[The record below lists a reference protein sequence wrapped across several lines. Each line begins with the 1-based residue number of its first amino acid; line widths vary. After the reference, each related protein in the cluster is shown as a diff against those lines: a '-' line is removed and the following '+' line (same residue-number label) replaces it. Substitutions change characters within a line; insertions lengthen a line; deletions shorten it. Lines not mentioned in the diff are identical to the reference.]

1 MSAHDQKHLPSR
13 WRLYLVYAIAFALF
27 AVAGGRLFY
36 LTVLDKEFL
45 QSQGDMRAERTES
58 IPATRGMILDRNGEP
73 LAVSTPTW
81 TVIANPRAL
90 WKLDEDPVNLAKPIG
105 ERKQPREEIARLA
118 EAMGV
123 GSAWLEERFE
133 SNRSRG
139 FMYLKRQIPPHEAE
153 AIVEADVV
161 GVTKIKEY
169 KRFYPAGEVTAQV
182 VGFTNID
189 DKGQE
194 GIELAYEQA
203 LQGKPGQIS
212 YIKDLKGNIIR
223 TLGQEI
229 PEQSGETIELSI
241 DMRLQYLAYRELKA
255 VVTEQRAS
263 SASAVI
269 LDVRTG
275 EVLAMVNQPSYNPN
289 DRSDI
294 EPEQLRNRAVIDLF
308 EPGSTMKPFSV
319 TAALRSG
326 QYSTESVIDT
336 NPGYIRFG
344 RYTIRDFRN
353 YGEIDLETV
362 LVKSSNVG
370 TSRIALSLPQDTI
383 WNMFYELGIGSP
395 VGLGFPGETTG
406 KLPMHP
412 KWHPSEIATLSYG
425 YGLSVSTLQLAQAYM
440 TLANDG
446 NKVPITLF
454 KQDIPPQGDQVVP
467 PDIARDVVRMLQ
479 SVVIEGSGKKA
490 QIPGYNVAG
499 KTGTVHKVGAG
510 GYEYDQYISLFAGI
524 APATNP
530 RLAMVVMVNDPKG
543 RKYYGGEVS
552 APVFSRVMEGAL
564 TTLNIPP
571 DRPEGL
577 REVRLESDNDVPYRV
592 VQQGG

>member
-1 MSAHDQKHLPSR
+1 MNENERSFSPSR
-13 WRLYLVYAIAFALF
+13 WRLYLVYGIAFLLF
-27 AVAGGRLFY
+27 SVAAGRLFY

-45 QSQGDMRAERTES
+45 QNQGEMRAVRTES

-81 TVIANPRAL
+81 TVIANPRDL
-90 WKLDEDPVNLAKPIG
+90 WGLAEDPENLSKPLG
-105 ERKQPREEIARLA
+105 ERKTPEQEIARLA

-123 GSAWLEERFE
+123 GSALLKERFE
-133 SNRSRG
+133 INRNKG

-153 AIVEADVV
+153 AILDSDVV

-169 KRFYPAGEVTAQV
+169 KRFYPAGEVTSQV

-194 GIELAYEQA
+194 GIELAYDQA
-203 LQGKPGQIS
+203 LQGKPGKFS
-212 YIKDLKGNIIR
+212 YMKDLKGNIIR
-223 TLGQEI
+223 TLGQEV
-229 PEQSGETIELSI
+229 PEQAGENIELSI
-241 DMRLQYLAYRELKA
+241 DMRLQYMAYRELKA

-275 EVLAMVNQPSYNPN
+275 EVLAMVNQPSFNPN
-289 DRSDI
+289 DRSDL
-294 EPEQLRNRAVIDLF
+294 EPEELRNRAVIDLF

-326 QYSTESVIDT
+326 QYNTESIIDT
-336 NPGYIRFG
+336 SPGYMRFG

-353 YGEIDLETV
+353 YGKIDLETV

-370 TSRIALSLPQDTI
+370 TSHIALSLPQDTI

-425 YGLSVSTLQLAQAYM
+425 YGLAVSTLQLAQAYM
-440 TLANDG
+440 VLANHG
-446 NKVPITLF
+446 YKVPVTIF
-454 KQDIPPQGDQVVP
+454 KQDIPPQGEQVIP
-467 PDIARDVVRMLQ
+467 ANIAQDVVHMLQ
-479 SVVIEGSGKKA
+479 SVVTKGSGKKA

-510 GYEYDQYISLFAGI
+510 GYEYDQYISLFAGMV
-524 APATNP
+524 PATNP

-577 REVRLESDNDVPYRV
+577 REVRLEETDKAPYRI
-592 VQQGG
+592 VQGN

>member
-1 MSAHDQKHLPSR
+1 MNTNERSFSPSR
-13 WRLYLVYAIAFALF
+13 WRLYLVYSIAFLLF
-27 AVAGGRLFY
+27 SVAAGRLFY

-45 QSQGDMRAERTES
+45 QNQGEMRAVRTES

-81 TVIANPRAL
+81 TVIANPRDLWAL
-90 WKLDEDPVNLAKPIG
+90 SEDPENLAKPIS
-105 ERKQPREEIARLA
+105 ERKTPEQEIVRLA

-123 GSAWLEERFE
+123 GSALLKERFE
-133 SNRSRG
+133 INRNKG

-153 AIVEADVV
+153 AILDADVV
-161 GVTKIKEY
+161 GVSKIKEY

-194 GIELAYEQA
+194 GLELAYDQA
-203 LQGKPGQIS
+203 LQGKPGKFS
-212 YIKDLKGNIIR
+212 YMKDLKGNIIR
-223 TLGQEI
+223 TLGQEV
-229 PEQSGETIELSI
+229 PEQAGENIELSI
-241 DMRLQYLAYRELKA
+241 DMRLQYMAYRELKA

-275 EVLAMVNQPSYNPN
+275 EILAMVNQPSFNPN
-289 DRSDI
+289 DRSDL
-294 EPEQLRNRAVIDLF
+294 EPEELRNRAVIDLF

-326 QYSTESVIDT
+326 QYTTESVIDT
-336 NPGYIRFG
+336 NPGYLRFG

-353 YGEIDLETV
+353 YGDIDLETV

-425 YGLSVSTLQLAQAYM
+425 YGLAVSTLQLAQAYM
-440 TLANDG
+440 VLANHG
-446 NKVPITLF
+446 YKVPVTIF
-454 KQDIPPQGDQVVP
+454 KQDIPPQGEQVIP
-467 PDIARDVVRMLQ
+467 ANIAQDVVHMLQ
-479 SVVIEGSGKKA
+479 AVVTEGSGKKA

-499 KTGTVHKVGAG
+499 KTGTVHKVGQG
-510 GYEYDQYISLFAGI
+510 GYEYDQYISLFAGMV
-524 APATNP
+524 PATNP

-577 REVRLESDNDVPYRV
+577 REVRLEETDKTPYRI
-592 VQQGG
+592 VQGN

>member
-1 MSAHDQKHLPSR
+1 MNTNERSFSPSR
-13 WRLYLVYAIAFALF
+13 WRLYLVYGIAFLLF
-27 AVAGGRLFY
+27 SVAAGRLFY

-45 QSQGDMRAERTES
+45 QNQGEMRAVRNES

-81 TVIANPRAL
+81 TVIANPRDLWAL
-90 WKLDEDPVNLAKPIG
+90 SEDSENLSKPLG
-105 ERKQPREEIARLA
+105 ERKTPEQEIARLA

-123 GSAWLEERFE
+123 GSALLKERFE
-133 SNRSRG
+133 INRNKG

-153 AIVEADVV
+153 AILDAGVV
-161 GVTKIKEY
+161 GVSKIKEY

-194 GIELAYEQA
+194 GIELAYDQA
-203 LQGKPGQIS
+203 LQGQPGKFS
-212 YIKDLKGNIIR
+212 YMKDLKGNIIR
-223 TLGQEI
+223 TLGQEV
-229 PEQSGETIELSI
+229 PEQAGENIELSI
-241 DMRLQYLAYRELKA
+241 DMRLQYMAYRELKA

-275 EVLAMVNQPSYNPN
+275 EILAMVNQPSFNPN
-289 DRSDI
+289 DRSDL
-294 EPEQLRNRAVIDLF
+294 EPEELRNRAVIDLF
-308 EPGSTMKPFSV
+308 EPGSTMKPFSI

-326 QYSTESVIDT
+326 QYNTESIIDT
-336 NPGYIRFG
+336 NPGYLRFG

-425 YGLSVSTLQLAQAYM
+425 YGLAVSTLQLAQAYM
-440 TLANDG
+440 VLANHG
-446 NKVPITLF
+446 YKVPVTIF
-454 KQDIPPQGDQVVP
+454 KQDIPPQGEQIIP
-467 PDIARDVVRMLQ
+467 ANIAQDVVNMLQ
-479 SVVIEGSGKKA
+479 SVVTKGSGKKA

-510 GYEYDQYISLFAGI
+510 GYEYDQYISLFAGMV
-524 APATNP
+524 PASNP

-577 REVRLESDNDVPYRV
+577 REVRLEETDRTPYRV
-592 VQQGG
+592 VQGN

>member
-1 MSAHDQKHLPSR
+1 MNNIDPNHLPSK
-13 WRLYLVYAIAFALF
+13 WRLYLVYVIAFLLF

-45 QSQGDMRAERTES
+45 QTQGDMRAERTES

-81 TVIANPRAL
+81 TVIANPKAL
-90 WKLDEDPVNLAKPIG
+90 WKLEDDPTNLAKPLA
-105 ERKQPREEIARLA
+105 ERKKPRQEIARLA

-133 SNRSRG
+133 SNRTRG

-153 AIVEADVV
+153 AIVDADVV

-212 YIKDLKGNIIR
+212 YVKDLKGNIIR

-275 EVLAMVNQPSYNPN
+275 EILAMVNQPSYNPN

-326 QYSTESVIDT
+326 QYTTESTIDT

-395 VGLGFPGETTG
+395 VGLGFPGEATG

-454 KQDIPPQGDQVVP
+454 KQDIPPQGEQVVP
-467 PDIARDVVRMLQ
+467 PNIARNVVHMLQ
-479 SVVIEGSGKKA
+479 SVVTKGSGKKA

-577 REVRLESDNDVPYRV
+577 REVRLESDNDVPHRV
-592 VQQGG
+592 VQGG

>member
-1 MSAHDQKHLPSR
+1 MNTNERSLSPSR
-13 WRLYLVYAIAFALF
+13 WRLYLVYGIAFLLF
-27 AVAGGRLFY
+27 AVAAGRLFY

-45 QSQGDMRAERTES
+45 QNQGEMRAVRTES

-81 TVIANPRAL
+81 TVIANPRDLWAL
-90 WKLDEDPVNLAKPIG
+90 AEDPKNLAKPVG
-105 ERKQPREEIARLA
+105 ERKTPEQEIARLA

-123 GSAWLEERFE
+123 GSALLKERFE
-133 SNRSRG
+133 ANRNKG

-153 AIVEADVV
+153 AILDAEVV
-161 GVTKIKEY
+161 GVSKIKEY

-194 GIELAYEQA
+194 GLELAYDQA
-203 LQGKPGQIS
+203 LQGKPGEFS
-212 YIKDLKGNIIR
+212 YMKDLKGNIIR
-223 TLGQEI
+223 TLGQEV
-229 PEQSGETIELSI
+229 PEQAGENIELSI

-275 EVLAMVNQPSYNPN
+275 EVLAMVNQPSFNPN
-289 DRSDI
+289 DRSDL
-294 EPEQLRNRAVIDLF
+294 EPEELRNRAVIDLF

-326 QYSTESVIDT
+326 QYNTESIIDT
-336 NPGYIRFG
+336 SPGYMKFG

-353 YGEIDLETV
+353 YGKINLETV

-370 TSRIALSLPQDTI
+370 TSHIALSLPQDTI

-425 YGLSVSTLQLAQAYM
+425 YGLAVSTLQLAQAYM
-440 TLANDG
+440 VLANHG
-446 NKVPITLF
+446 YKVPVTLF
-454 KQDIPPQGDQVVP
+454 KQDMPPQGEQVIP
-467 PDIARDVVRMLQ
+467 ANIAQDVVHMLQ
-479 SVVIEGSGKKA
+479 AVVTEGSGKKA

-499 KTGTVHKVGAG
+499 KTGTVHKVGEG
-510 GYEYDQYISLFAGI
+510 GYAYDQYISLFAGVV
-524 APATNP
+524 PATNP

-564 TTLNIPP
+564 TMLNIPP

-577 REVRLESDNDVPYRV
+577 REVRLEETDKAPYRI
-592 VQQGG
+592 VQGN

>member
-1 MSAHDQKHLPSR
+1 MSANDHNHLPSR
-13 WRLYLVYAIAFALF
+13 WRLYLVYAIAFVLF
-27 AVAGGRLFY
+27 SVAGGRLFY

-90 WKLDEDPVNLAKPIG
+90 WSLDEDPANLAKPIG
-105 ERKQPREEIARLA
+105 ERKQPRQEIARLA

-133 SNRSRG
+133 SNRRRG

-153 AIVEADVV
+153 AIVAADVA

-194 GIELAYEQA
+194 GIELAYEKA

-212 YIKDLKGNIIR
+212 YVKDLKGNIIR

-275 EVLAMVNQPSYNPN
+275 EILAMVNQPSYNPN
-289 DRSDI
+289 DRSAI

-353 YGEIDLETV
+353 YGDIDLETV

-395 VGLGFPGETTG
+395 VGLGFPGEATG

-440 TLANDG
+440 TLANHG

-454 KQDIPPQGDQVVP
+454 KQDMAPHGEQVVP

-479 SVVIEGSGKKA
+479 SVVLKGSGKKA

-592 VQQGG
+592 VQGG